1 MNSAQIRC
9 PGCKKTFSLSGYPQ
23 HVTRTQRAI
32 CRAAHVP
39 GIQPWPSR
47 FQTDPGVFVAATRG
61 PARPADHGMHDDIGH
76 DADDDGIFGLSQA
89 MNGTAI
95 N

>member
-39 GIQPWPSR
+39 GIQPWPSC

-76 DADDDGIFGLSQA
+76 NADDDGIFGLSQV